1 MNAKTTKTTGPK
13 GPLVAASVAASWVTL
28 VAATALGVAAPQ
40 LVRAEISA
48 DPRELAKVQSSPGE
62 YRLIVQSYAPNS
74 LVDGVPTSRAR
85 PLASTQRAVTAAEL
99 ARGIGIDVVD
109 LEHSPSSSDDQ
120 VIVAWLERGVA
131 DLDFDALRARPKAG
145 AYLGVAEAN
154 AESGAGRAKVVL
166 SRRIG

>member
-1 MNAKTTKTTGPK
+1 LNGKTKKTPCSK
-13 GPLVAASVAASWVTL
+13 PPVVVASVAASWVTL

-40 LVRAEISA
+40 LVRTQVSA

-62 YRLIVQSYAPNS
+62 YRLIVQSYAPGS
-74 LVDGVPTSRAR
+74 VVDGVPTSRAR

-109 LEHSPSSSDDQ
+109 LEHSAANDQ
-120 VIVAWLERGVA
+120 VIVAWLERGSA
-131 DLDFDALRARPKAG
+131 NLDYDALRARPKSG
-145 AYLGVAEAN
+145 AYLGVAEAHS
-154 AESGAGRAKVVL
+154 ESGAGRAEVVL